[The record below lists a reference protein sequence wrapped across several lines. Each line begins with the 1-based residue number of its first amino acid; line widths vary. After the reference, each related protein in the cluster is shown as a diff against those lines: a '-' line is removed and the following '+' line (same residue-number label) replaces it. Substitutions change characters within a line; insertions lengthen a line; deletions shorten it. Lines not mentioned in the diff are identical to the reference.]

1 MIWDRQVTC
10 VTHTRNEYGRTT
22 TCETMHEHP
31 DTMYV
36 LHTHTLAHLRTS
48 GCTIM
53 IWHLLMSLVIKP
65 DGNGDGDGYQRD
77 VEQQ

>member
-22 TCETMHEHP
+22 TCETMH
-31 DTMYV
+31 DNIQTQCYT
-36 LHTHTLAHLRTS
+36 HTHTRTLTRTS
-48 GCTIM
+48 GYTIM

-65 DGNGDGDGYQRD
+65 DGNGDDDGYQRD

>member
-1 MIWDRQVTC
+1 
-10 VTHTRNEYGRTT
+10 
-22 TCETMHEHP
+22 
-31 DTMYV
+31 
-36 LHTHTLAHLRTS
+36 
-48 GCTIM
+48 M